1 MTWVLRLVGLLI
13 LLSVLALSW
22 LRMPDR
28 AVETL
33 VARWAPAPSDFV
45 DLGGQLVHVRDE
57 GPGHD
62 GVDSPL
68 PIVLVHGT
76 GASLHTW
83 DGWTKTLT
91 RQAGRRVIRFD
102 LPAFGLTGPFS
113 GRWAGERY
121 DGETYARFTLALL
134 DAMKVKRFV
143 IGGNSLGG
151 EVAWHTAYA
160 APQRVA
166 ALLLV
171 DAAGPA
177 FVPESMPLGFVIA
190 RTPVLRTLTEWTL
203 PRELVA
209 QSVRNVYGD
218 PARVTPELIDRY
230 YELTLR
236 EGNRRALVE
245 RLALMVPGEHADRIA
260 TLRLPTLILWGGRD
274 RLIPPAIGHEFERL
288 IPGSRRVELPE
299 LGHVPHEEDPARSV
313 VPVLEFLATTAALS
327 TSPPAAAA
335 SSAPSSTPR
344 SPP

>member
-57 GPGHD
+57 GPRED
-62 GVDSPL
+62 PL
-68 PIVLVHGT
+68 PLVLVHGT

-113 GRWAGERY
+113 GRWAGARY

-134 DAMKVKRFV
+134 DALKVDRFV

-151 EVAWHTAYA
+151 EVAWHTAYT

-166 ALLLV
+166 SLLLV

-177 FVPESMPLGFVIA
+177 FVPEWMPLGFVVA

-209 QSVRNVYGD
+209 QSLRDVYGD
-218 PARVTPELIDRY
+218 PSRVTPELVDRY
-230 YELTLR
+230 FELTLR
-236 EGNRRALVE
+236 EGNRRALVQ
-245 RLALMVPGEHADRIA
+245 RLTLMVPGEHAERIA

-274 RLIPPAIGHEFERL
+274 RLIPPAIGREFQRL
-288 IPGSRRVELPE
+288 IPDSRRVEFPE
-299 LGHVPHEEDPARSV
+299 LGHVPHEEDPARSLA
-313 VPVLEFLATTAALS
+313 PVLQFLAAAAA
-327 TSPPAAAA
+327 PPAAAA
-335 SSAPSSTPR
+335 SSPLPPASPLPAHSR
-344 SPP
+344 SPS